1 MHRRRPPALPCTT
14 DLTFGSIDRT
24 AASGDARGRRAA
36 ELPSTRVA
44 PPLPL
49 ENRVVRMGRIS
60 LPVIAGWLSLAL
72 AAPVAPA
79 LASDSSAELA
89 VGGLVLT
96 RNSDVSIEAEEL
108 TISPQAVTIRYSFLN
123 SSPNPVT
130 VTLAFPLPDI
140 DLSESDINHAFPTSD
155 PVNFMA
161 FETKVDGKPVTLKIQ
176 QQALVGEKDITDRLR
191 SLGIALLPV
200 GPLQKALSELPAAVR
215 DRLVGEGLLAV
226 SGNDE
231 KGQPLYDA
239 TWTVKTSATRQQ
251 TFPPQRP
258 VAVEHRYRT
267 SVGVSFDTV
276 LRKGLRENKALDK
289 EVRRYRENYCILDDF
304 LRGVDKLAGAAEA
317 NSAKLQERR
326 ISHVLKIGGN
336 AQPPIKD
343 FRLVIDKGATDRL
356 VSFCGDNI
364 RKISP
369 TAFEVRKTDFTPD
382 RDLKILIVG
391 QAK

>member
-1 MHRRRPPALPCTT
+1 
-14 DLTFGSIDRT
+14 
-24 AASGDARGRRAA
+24 
-36 ELPSTRVA
+36 
-44 PPLPL
+44 
-49 ENRVVRMGRIS
+49 MGRIS
-60 LPVIAGWLSLAL
+60 FPVIAGWLSLAL
-72 AAPVAPA
+72 AVPVAPA

-89 VGGLVLT
+89 VGGLVLA

-123 SSPNPVT
+123 SGPNPVT
-130 VTLAFPLPDI
+130 VALAFPLPDI

-155 PVNFMA
+155 PLNFMA

-176 QQALVGEKDITDRLR
+176 QQALVGEKDITERLR
-191 SLGIALLPV
+191 GLGIALLPV
-200 GPLQKALSELPAAVR
+200 GPQQKAISELPAAVR
-215 DRLVGEGLLAV
+215 ERLVGEGLLAV

-231 KGQPLYDA
+231 KGQPLYEA

-276 LRKGLRENKALDK
+276 LRKGLRETKALDK

-317 NSAKLQERR
+317 NSEKLQERR
-326 ISHVLKIGGN
+326 ISHVLKTGANGP
-336 AQPPIKD
+336 APIKD
-343 FRLVIDKGATDRL
+343 FRLVVDG
-356 VSFCGDNI
+356 
-364 RKISP
+364 SP
-369 TAFEVRKTDFTPD
+369 TVLINGLPACRQGDTIIEAVGPPN
-382 RDLKILIVG
+382 KIAMGLPTVIIG
-391 QAK
+391 P